1 MLRKAIWFFIIL
13 FVGYI
18 WFSQVMRS
26 CGTNDTSEAMSNLDE
41 DIEDEEAIFQADEDS
56 GDDGY
61 IISDE
66 NDKGMGN
73 EEYDDA
79 NAKENPSDIDDE
91 DLAFVAEGMDKED
104 FVEKS
109 PEITKKPISREAIK
123 ETTYSSAE
131 NADFLVIA
139 GSFSNEV
146 NADRMVQKLK
156 DMGYSNTEKVVF
168 DFSQYYS
175 VVTGKHNSESNAREM
190 SLELKNK
197 NINAYVHKMR
207 SKFFGD

>member
-26 CGTNDTSEAMSNLDE
+26 CGTNDTTEAMSNLDGN
-41 DIEDEEAIFQADEDS
+41 IEDEDAIFQADEDS

-66 NDKGMGN
+66 NDTSQEDDEYT
-73 EEYDDA
+73 EE
-79 NAKENPSDIDDE
+79 NAKENPSDLDDE
-91 DLAFVAEGMDKED
+91 DLAFVADGMDEED

-109 PEITKKPISREAIK
+109 PEKAKATIRREAIR
-123 ETTYSSAE
+123 ETTYSSKE

-156 DMGYSNTEKVVF
+156 DMGYSEAEKVVF

-175 VVTGKHNSESNAREM
+175 VVSGKHDSESTAKEM
-190 SLELKNK
+190 SIELKNK

>member
-1 MLRKAIWFFIIL
+1 MLRKSIWFFIIL

-18 WFSQVMRS
+18 WFSQVMKS
-26 CGTNDTSEAMSNLDE
+26 CGNNTTADTLSSLDANTEDE
-41 DIEDEEAIFQADEDS
+41 DAIFQADEDS

-66 NDKGMGN
+66 NDKGIDS
-73 EEYDDA
+73 EE
-79 NAKENPSDIDDE
+79 NSKENPSDIDDE
-91 DLAFVAEGMDKED
+91 EFSFVADDMDEED

-109 PEITKKPISREAIK
+109 PKRSRPIRREAIS
-123 ETTYSSAE
+123 ETTYSSDE

-146 NADRMVQKLK
+146 NADRMVEKLK
-156 DMGYSNTEKVVF
+156 DMGYNDTQKVVF

-175 VVTGKHNSESNAREM
+175 VVTGKHELESHAKDM
-190 SLELKNK
+190 SIELKNK

>member
-13 FVGYI
+13 FVGFI
-18 WFSQVMRS
+18 WFSTVMKS
-26 CGTNDTSEAMSNLDE
+26 CGNNTTTEVMSNLDGN
-41 DIEDEEAIFQADEDS
+41 IEDEDAIFQADEDS

-66 NDKGMGN
+66 NDKGIDEDGYA
-73 EEYDDA
+73 EE
-79 NAKENPSDIDDE
+79 NVKENPSDIQDE
-91 DLAFVAEGMDKED
+91 DVAFVAEGMNEED

-109 PEITKKPISREAIK
+109 PEKSKTISREAIR
-123 ETTYSSAE
+123 ETTYSSSE

-139 GSFSNEV
+139 GSFSNEA
-146 NADRMVQKLK
+146 NADKMVQKLK
-156 DMGYSNTEKVVF
+156 DMGYNDTEKVVF

-175 VVTGKHNSESNAREM
+175 VVTGKHDSESNAKDM

>member
-1 MLRKAIWFFIIL
+1 MH
-13 FVGYI
+13 
-18 WFSQVMRS
+18 S
-26 CGTNDTSEAMSNLDE
+26 CGSDATQEHMANIDGGLEE
-41 DIEDEEAIFQADEDS
+41 DVIFKADEDS

-66 NDKGMGN
+66 NEDRDSLEDEYK
-73 EEYDDA
+73 EE
-79 NAKENPSDIDDE
+79 NAKENPSADVEDDDFE
-91 DLAFVAEGMDKED
+91 FVAEEYASVDNKDD
-104 FVEKS
+104 FIEKS
-109 PEITKKPISREAIK
+109 AKRKTISREAIS
-123 ETTYSSAE
+123 ETTYSSSE

-146 NADRMVQKLK
+146 NADKMVEKLK
-156 DMGYSNTEKVVF
+156 DMGYDDAQKIVF

-175 VVTGKHNSESNAREM
+175 VVSAKHNLESSARAM

>member
-1 MLRKAIWFFIIL
+1 MLRKILWFSICL

-18 WFSQVMRS
+18 WFSTVMGS
-26 CGTNDTSEAMSNLDE
+26 CSSDTADAMASIDGDVGEDE
-41 DIEDEEAIFQADEDS
+41 DVIFQADEDS

-66 NDKGMGN
+66 DDTEADSGDQY
-73 EEYDDA
+73 EEE
-79 NAKENPSDIDDE
+79 NTKENPMTMVEDE
-91 DLAFVAEGMDKED
+91 DLASVEEEVED

-109 PEITKKPISREAIK
+109 PERKTVRREIIR
-123 ETTYSSAE
+123 ETTYSSSE
-131 NADFLVIA
+131 NASFLVIA
-139 GSFSNEV
+139 GSFASEE
-146 NADRMVQKLK
+146 NANRMVNKLK
-156 DMGYSNTEKVVF
+156 DMGYNKAEKIVF

-175 VVTGKHNSESNAREM
+175 VVSGKHDSESDARSM

-207 SKFFGD
+207 SKFYGD

>member
-1 MLRKAIWFFIIL
+1 MLRKSIWFFILL

-18 WFSQVMRS
+18 WFSQVMKS
-26 CGTNDTSEAMSNLDE
+26 CGNNTTADAMSSLDASVEDE
-41 DIEDEEAIFQADEDS
+41 DAIFQADEDS

-66 NDKGMGN
+66 NDKGINGDEYA
-73 EEYDDA
+73 EE
-79 NAKENPSDIDDE
+79 NSKENPSDIDDE
-91 DLAFVAEGMDKED
+91 EFTFVADNMDEED

-109 PEITKKPISREAIK
+109 PERSKPIRREAIS

-156 DMGYSNTEKVVF
+156 DMGYSDTQKVVF

-175 VVTGKHNSESNAREM
+175 VVTGKHDSEANARDM

>member
-1 MLRKAIWFFIIL
+1 MIL

-18 WFSQVMRS
+18 WFSTVMKS
-26 CGTNDTSEAMSNLDE
+26 CGSSSTTEAIADLTES
-41 DIEDEEAIFQADEDS
+41 DEEAIFKADEDS

-61 IISDE
+61 ILED
-66 NDKGMGN
+66 N
-73 EEYDDA
+73 EEVEDDFVKDDNDGDA
-79 NAKENPSDIDDE
+79 DIADDQE
-91 DLAFVAEGMDKED
+91 EFAYVADDQDEED

-109 PEITKKPISREAIK
+109 PEKTIRRAAIS
-123 ETTYSSAE
+123 ETTYSSSD

-139 GSFSNEV
+139 GSFANET
-146 NADRMVQKLK
+146 NADRMVQKLI

-175 VVTGKHNSESNAREM
+175 VVTGKHDSESNARDM
-190 SLELKNK
+190 SLELKNQ

-207 SKFFGD
+207 SKFYGD

>member
-18 WFSQVMRS
+18 WFSQVMQS
-26 CGTNDTSEAMSNLDE
+26 CGGGDTKEAMSNLDANV
-41 DIEDEEAIFQADEDS
+41 EDEDAIFQADEDS

-66 NDKGMGN
+66 NDTRIN
-73 EEYDDA
+73 SDA
-79 NAKENPSDIDDE
+79 DAERNVKENPSDVKDE
-91 DLAFVAEGMDKED
+91 DLAFVAEGMVEED

-109 PEITKKPISREAIK
+109 PEKPKTTISREVIR
-123 ETTYSSAE
+123 ETTYSSSE

-156 DMGYSNTEKVVF
+156 DMGYSEAEKIVF

-175 VVTGKHNSESNAREM
+175 VVSGKHDSESSAREM
-190 SLELKNK
+190 SIELKNK

>member
-1 MLRKAIWFFIIL
+1 
-13 FVGYI
+13 
-18 WFSQVMRS
+18 MRS
-26 CGTNDTSEAMSNLDE
+26 CGSSKTAETLSNLDANSE
-41 DIEDEEAIFQADEDS
+41 DPIFQADEDS

-66 NDKGMGN
+66 NDKDTDEGS
-73 EEYDDA
+73 YS
-79 NAKENPSDIDDE
+79 KENPSDTEDEHLAYTADD
-91 DLAFVAEGMDKED
+91 MDKED
-104 FVEKS
+104 FIEKS
-109 PEITKKPISREAIK
+109 PDKIKKTISRDAIR
-123 ETTYSSAE
+123 ETTYSSSD

-139 GSFSNEV
+139 GSFSNEL

-156 DMGYSNTEKVVF
+156 DMGYSDTKKIVF

-175 VVTGKHNSESNAREM
+175 VVTGKYDSESSAKDM
-190 SLELKNK
+190 SIELKNK

>member
-18 WFSQVMRS
+18 WFSQVMQS
-26 CGTNDTSEAMSNLDE
+26 CGGGDTKEAMSNLDAN
-41 DIEDEEAIFQADEDS
+41 IEDEDAIFQADEDS

-66 NDKGMGN
+66 NDTSIDSN
-73 EEYDDA
+73 EYAEE
-79 NAKENPSDIDDE
+79 NTKENPSDVEDE
-91 DLAFVAEGMDKED
+91 DLAFVADGMDEDD

-109 PEITKKPISREAIK
+109 PELTKKTISREVIS
-123 ETTYSSAE
+123 ETTYSSEE

-156 DMGYSNTEKVVF
+156 DMGYSEAEKIVF

-175 VVTGKHNSESNAREM
+175 VVSGKHDSEATAKEM
-190 SLELKNK
+190 SIELKNK